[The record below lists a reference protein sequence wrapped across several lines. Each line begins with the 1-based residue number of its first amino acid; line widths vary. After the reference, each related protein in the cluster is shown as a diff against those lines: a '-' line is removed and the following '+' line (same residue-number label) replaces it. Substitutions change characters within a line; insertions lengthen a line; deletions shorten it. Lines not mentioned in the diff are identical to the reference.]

1 MKYVRVIIDNTSN
14 HTDNFYTYACEEDG
28 IQPGAKVRVPFGRG
42 NRLKDAYV
50 FSIQPSP
57 DPAENLD
64 PSRIKKVVQI
74 DENLSLTEDLL
85 RLCVWMRRTYLCRY
99 IDAIRCM
106 IPPGGAAKR
115 GKRRDPRE
123 EFSCDPD
130 TAPGLTV
137 QQREAMARILPCIEG
152 EYHSTFLLN
161 GVTSSGKTEI
171 YLRTAEEVL
180 SRGKQ
185 VIVLVPEISLA
196 PQTIGRFIGR
206 FGAER
211 VAVLHSRLT
220 KGQRY
225 DQWMQVRNGKADIL
239 IGARLGVFAPFER
252 LGALIVDEEHE
263 SSYKSD
269 MTPKYDAVDAAV
281 ERGKIDGAV
290 VILGTATPS
299 VVSKYRA
306 FCGEYS
312 EILLTERY
320 NKTPLPNISIAD
332 MRKELRSGN
341 RSIFSRNLYRK
352 SLRALEAGK
361 QVIFFLNRR
370 GYASFISC
378 RSCGFVLK
386 CEVCGISMTYHQT
399 SGMAEC
405 HYCGR
410 RTAVPHICPSC
421 GSRYIRQ
428 FGIGTEKVEEMAKI
442 AFPDR
447 TVGRLDLDTARRKGE
462 SEKIL
467 SAFRRGKTDI
477 LVGTQLVAKGLDF
490 QNVGVVGIIS
500 ADVTMNIPD
509 YRSSERTFQLIT
521 QAAGRAGRGT
531 ETGEVVIQTY
541 SPDEAAIR
549 CAAAGDYEG
558 FYRRELRLRSL
569 GGYPPF
575 TNIIRLVFYHS
586 DESCARR
593 EAQAAYL
600 ELKESGIAGR
610 GELFSP
616 QPAYLNRMNENY
628 RYHFIIKCPLEKKEK
643 YLKIIFD
650 IRKRRIGDTSVKS
663 VMLIEIDPYSMT

>member
-1 MKYVRVIIDNTSN
+1 MERLADRYRVTLYFYNPNITDREEYEKRREAQKTAIEKFNGTRPEDSRIRLVEGPYDPTVFFEAVKGYEQEPENGSRCDLCFRLRLEQTAKEADRGGFDEFATTLSVSPHKNTERINAIGYELEKNVKSAFLDESFKKKDGFRRSVQMSKEYGLYRQNYCGCVFSFRPPDGGARERRNRGEHVKYVRVIIDNTSN

-50 FSIQPSP
+50 FSVQPSP

-64 PSRIKKVVQI
+64 PSRIEKVVQI

-341 RSIFSRNLYRK
+341 RSIVQQK
-352 SLRALEAGK
+352 SVPKIPSGAG
-361 QVIFFLNRR
+361 
-370 GYASFISC
+370 G
-378 RSCGFVLK
+378 
-386 CEVCGISMTYHQT
+386 
-399 SGMAEC
+399 
-405 HYCGR
+405 
-410 RTAVPHICPSC
+410 
-421 GSRYIRQ
+421 
-428 FGIGTEKVEEMAKI
+428 
-442 AFPDR
+442 
-447 TVGRLDLDTARRKGE
+447 
-462 SEKIL
+462 
-467 SAFRRGKTDI
+467 GK
-477 LVGTQLVAKGLDF
+477 
-490 QNVGVVGIIS
+490 
-500 ADVTMNIPD
+500 
-509 YRSSERTFQLIT
+509 
-521 QAAGRAGRGT
+521 
-531 ETGEVVIQTY
+531 
-541 SPDEAAIR
+541 
-549 CAAAGDYEG
+549 AGDFFPQPAG
-558 FYRRELRLRSL
+558 VCFIHLLQELRL
-569 GGYPPF
+569 
-575 TNIIRLVFYHS
+575 
-586 DESCARR
+586 CA
-593 EAQAAYL
+593 E
-600 ELKESGIAGR
+600 
-610 GELFSP
+610 
-616 QPAYLNRMNENY
+616 M
-628 RYHFIIKCPLEKKEK
+628 
-643 YLKIIFD
+643 
-650 IRKRRIGDTSVKS
+650 
-663 VMLIEIDPYSMT
+663 